1 MKRKL
6 IAQMRNEWR
15 SNIWMIIE
23 LVIVLTVLQ
32 SLFTVLYFIY
42 DLHKPIKGI
51 DLENVYV
58 ANVDGLRNDSPE
70 FTPYDSLHN
79 FFTDRQMLVAQLKE
93 NPYVEEVG
101 LGSNL
106 EPYNYNYWGTNVVPL
121 EGADGK
127 GYRANV
133 RTVDAGAVRA
143 IRLTGLHGETTEQLA
158 QIIENGDLILSNLP
172 EDDTVNIDPETLA
185 GKEVFWDSD
194 TAKVKTV
201 KALAWGMARS
211 DFEPLREGVAYVP
224 LNPQDWAQKMVIRL
238 KPGTESAFL
247 ESLKPTDLQLGNVFI
262 TNLTSIDSLRKAA
275 HSDIMTTIRN
285 LTICALFMLLVIFL
299 GFLGTF
305 WFRTQQRAGEIAIR
319 KVTGAT
325 NRNVFARFIGEG
337 MLLLLVSAVI
347 AIPLYGWLTK
357 TEYFKEI
364 FFNLGSVEY
373 AVAGC
378 IIAIIAV
385 ALLIVLGIW
394 LPARKAVKANPVFA
408 LKDQ

>member
-32 SLFTVLYFIY
+32 GLFTVLYFIY

-58 ANVDGLRNDSPE
+58 ADVDGLRNDSPE

-106 EPYNYNYWGTNVVPL
+106 VPYNYNYWGTNVVPL
-121 EGADGK
+121 EGTDGK
-127 GYRANV
+127 VYSANV
-133 RTVDAGAVRA
+133 RTLDAGAVRA

-172 EDDTVNIDPETLA
+172 EGDTVNIDPETLA

-211 DFEPLREGVAYVP
+211 DFEPLNEGVAYVP

-305 WFRTQQRAGEIAIR
+305 WFRTQQRAGEISIR
-319 KVTGAT
+319 KVTVAT
-325 NRNVFARFIGEG
+325 NRNVFARFI
-337 MLLLLVSAVI
+337 
-347 AIPLYGWLTK
+347 
-357 TEYFKEI
+357 
-364 FFNLGSVEY
+364 
-373 AVAGC
+373 
-378 IIAIIAV
+378 
-385 ALLIVLGIW
+385 
-394 LPARKAVKANPVFA
+394 
-408 LKDQ
+408 